1 MGLSRFRVITP
12 IKYKEEKSMKEKILK
27 CCTKEIGLK
36 IVIAVFF
43 IALFG
48 TVIFLINDFEKE
60 PLTSN
65 EGQSYEKA
73 KVVEVTE
80 DNIQEDGN
88 RYGNQKVT
96 LELKSGDYKGEKV
109 SATSPSGTLFGAD
122 CVPGMKVIAI
132 VSAAEETL
140 VVTVFSQDRTIPII
154 VFVLIFVL
162 SICLIGGKKGVKSV
176 ISLAFTLI
184 CIFFILFPLLYK
196 GMSPFVVTVII
207 SAVVTI
213 FTILFV
219 GGINNKSF
227 AAIFGTVSGVV
238 IAGISAYAFGKAAGI
253 SGYNV
258 SDIENLNYVA
268 QYCKLQIGGLLFAG
282 IIISALGAVMDVGM
296 SISSTINEIYEKKP
310 DATVRELFMSG
321 IHVGKDMMGTMS
333 NTLILAFVGGS
344 ITTLMLNYSYNL
356 PANQLMNSYNI
367 GIEIMQGI
375 SGSLGIV
382 LTVPVTA
389 LAAASWCH
397 KKKIKKYE

>member
-1 MGLSRFRVITP
+1 MKHKLSKNLI
-12 IKYKEEKSMKEKILK
+12 MKTI
-27 CCTKEIGLK
+27 
-36 IVIAVFF
+36 IAM
-43 IALFG
+43 LFV
-48 TVIFLINDFEKE
+48 VIFGAAIFIINNFEKE

-73 KVVEVTE
+73 KVVEIKKN
-80 DNIQEDGN
+80 NIQEDGN
-88 RYGNQKVT
+88 RYGNQEVV
-96 LELKSGDYKGEKV
+96 LELRSGKHNGEKV
-109 SATSPSGTLFGAD
+109 DATSPSGTLFGAN
-122 CVPGMKVIAI
+122 CEVGMRVIAI
-132 VSAAEETL
+132 VSESEDTM
-140 VVTVFSQDRTIPII
+140 VVTVYSQDRTVSII
-154 VFVLIFVL
+154 MFVAIFVL
-162 SICLIGGKKGVKSV
+162 AVCLIGGKKGVKSV

-196 GMSPFVVTVII
+196 GMSPFLVTVLI
-207 SAVVTI
+207 SAIVTV
-213 FTILFV
+213 FTILYV
-219 GGINNKSF
+219 GGVNSKSF
-227 AAIFGTVSGVV
+227 AAIVGTVSGVI

-310 DATVRELFMSG
+310 DATVKELFMSG

-389 LAAASWCH
+389 FVAANWCH
-397 KKKIKKYE
+397 GRKK

>member
-1 MGLSRFRVITP
+1 MKNQLSKNI
-12 IKYKEEKSMKEKILK
+12 IM
-27 CCTKEIGLK
+27 K
-36 IVIAVFF
+36 IVVGVLFAAVFGTAIF
-43 IALFG
+43 I
-48 TVIFLINDFEKE
+48 INDFEKE

-65 EGQSYEKA
+65 EGQTYEKA
-73 KVVEVTE
+73 KVVDITK
-80 DNIQEDGN
+80 DNMQEDGN
-88 RYGNQKVT
+88 RYGNQEVV
-96 LELKSGDYKGEKV
+96 LELTSGKHKGEQV
-109 SATSPSGTLFGAD
+109 DATSPSGTLFGAD
-122 CVPGMKVIAI
+122 CEVGMKVIAI
-132 VSAAEETL
+132 VSESQDTL
-140 VVTVFSQDRTIPII
+140 VVTVYSQDRTIPII
-154 VFVLIFVL
+154 VFVSIFVL
-162 SICLIGGKKGVKSV
+162 AVCFIGGKKGVKSV

-184 CIFFILFPLLYK
+184 SIFFILFPLLYK
-196 GMSPFVVTVII
+196 GLSPFLVAVII
-207 SAVVTI
+207 SAVVTV

-219 GGINNKSF
+219 GGNNHKSF
-227 AAIFGTVSGVV
+227 AAIVGTVSGVV
-238 IAGISAYAFGKAAGI
+238 IAGLSAYAFGKVAGI

-268 QYCKLQIGGLLFAG
+268 QYCDLQIGGLLFAG

-310 DATVRELFMSG
+310 DATVKELFLSG

-356 PANQLMNSYNI
+356 PVNQMLNSYNI

-389 LAAASWCH
+389 FVAANWCH
-397 KKKIKKYE
+397 NKKK

>member
-1 MGLSRFRVITP
+1 
-12 IKYKEEKSMKEKILK
+12 MKEKVFKHI
-27 CCTKEIGLK
+27 TKKSLFRM
-36 IVIAVFF
+36 IVAVGF
-43 IALFG
+43 IILFG
-48 TVIFLINDFEKE
+48 STIFIINNFEKE

-65 EGQSYEKA
+65 KGQSYEKA
-73 KVVEVTE
+73 TVVKVTK
-80 DNIQEDGN
+80 DNLQEDGN
-88 RYGNQKVT
+88 RYGNQQVV
-96 LELKSGDYKGEKV
+96 LELKSGDHKGEQV
-109 SATSPSGTLFGAD
+109 DATSPSGTLFGAD
-122 CVPGMKVIAI
+122 CVEGMRVIAI
-132 VSAAEETL
+132 VSVTGETK

-154 VFVLIFVL
+154 IFVAVFVLA
-162 SICLIGGKKGVKSV
+162 ICLIGGKKGVKSV

-184 CIFFILFPLLYK
+184 CIFFILFPLLYR
-196 GMSPFVVTVII
+196 GMSPFIITVII
-207 SAVVTI
+207 SAVVTV
-213 FTILFV
+213 FTILYV

-227 AAIFGTVSGVV
+227 AAIVGTVSGVI

-268 QYCKLQIGGLLFAG
+268 QYCKLQIGGLLFSG

-296 SISSTINEIYEKKP
+296 SISSTISEIYEKKP

-356 PANQLMNSYNI
+356 PVNQLMNSYNI

-389 LAAASWCH
+389 FVAASWCH
-397 KKKIKKYE
+397 KKKRG

>member
-1 MGLSRFRVITP
+1 MKKIFTKQFITKNL
-12 IKYKEEKSMKEKILK
+12 IAMLF
-27 CCTKEIGLK
+27 
-36 IVIAVFF
+36 IVI
-43 IALFG
+43 FG
-48 TVIFLINDFEKE
+48 ITIFMINDFEQE
-60 PLTSN
+60 PLTST

-73 KVVEVTE
+73 VVTE
-80 DNIQEDGN
+80 ITKDNLQEDGN
-88 RYGNQKVT
+88 RYGNQ
-96 LELKSGDYKGEKV
+96 ELVLKLKTGSHKGETV
-109 SATSPSGTLFGAD
+109 EATSPNGTLFGAD
-122 CVPGMKVIAI
+122 CTVGMNVIAI
-132 VSAAEETL
+132 VSATDDTL
-140 VVTVFSQDRTIPII
+140 VVTVYSQDRTLPIVI
-154 VFVLIFVL
+154 FVMVFVLA
-162 SICLIGGKKGVKSV
+162 ICLIGGKKGVKSV

-196 GMSPFVVTVII
+196 GLSPFIVTVII

-213 FTILFV
+213 FTILYV

-227 AAIFGTVSGVV
+227 AAIVGTIGGVI
-238 IAGISAYAFGKAAGI
+238 IAGVSAYAFGKAAGI

-268 QYCKLQIGGLLFAG
+268 QYCELQIGGLLFAG

-296 SISSTINEIYEKKP
+296 SISSTINEIHEKKP
-310 DATVRELFMSG
+310 EASVKELFMSG

-356 PANQLMNSYNI
+356 PVNQLLNSYNI

-389 LAAASWCH
+389 FIAANWCH
-397 KKKIKKYE
+397 KKIK

>member
-1 MGLSRFRVITP
+1 MKDMISKYITKKL
-12 IKYKEEKSMKEKILK
+12 IMKITIAILFLFTFGVAIFMINNFKKE
-27 CCTKEIGLK
+27 
-36 IVIAVFF
+36 A
-43 IALFG
+43 
-48 TVIFLINDFEKE
+48 
-60 PLTSN
+60 LTSN

-73 KVVEVTE
+73 QVVEILK

-88 RYGNQKVT
+88 RYGSQEVV
-96 LELKSGDYKGEKV
+96 LRLRSGEHKGEKV
-109 SATSPSGTLFGAD
+109 TANSPSGTLFGAD
-122 CVPGMKVIAI
+122 CVEGMKVIAI
-132 VSAAEETL
+132 VSVTNNTIVA
-140 VVTVFSQDRTIPII
+140 TVFSQDRTVPII
-154 VFVLIFVL
+154 CFVLVFILAVCF
-162 SICLIGGKKGVKSV
+162 IGGKKGVKSV

-196 GMSPFVVTVII
+196 GISPFIATVII
-207 SAVVTI
+207 CSVVTI

-219 GGINNKSF
+219 GGVNNKSF
-227 AAIFGTVSGVV
+227 SAIVGTVSGVM
-238 IAGISAYAFGKAAGI
+238 IAGISAYIFGKFAGI

-310 DATVRELFMSG
+310 EATVKELFLSG

-356 PANQLMNSYNI
+356 PGNQLMNSYNI

-382 LTVPVTA
+382 LTVPITA
-389 LAAASWCH
+389 FISANLCH
-397 KKKIKKYE
+397 KNE

>member
-1 MGLSRFRVITP
+1 MKNQLSKNI
-12 IKYKEEKSMKEKILK
+12 IM
-27 CCTKEIGLK
+27 K
-36 IVIAVFF
+36 IVVAVLFAAVFGTAIF
-43 IALFG
+43 I
-48 TVIFLINDFEKE
+48 INDFEKE

-65 EGQSYEKA
+65 EGQTYEKA
-73 KVVEVTE
+73 KVVDITK
-80 DNIQEDGN
+80 DNMQEDGN
-88 RYGNQKVT
+88 RYGNQEVV
-96 LELKSGDYKGEKV
+96 LELTSGKHKGEQV
-109 SATSPSGTLFGAD
+109 DATSPSGTLFGAD
-122 CVPGMKVIAI
+122 CEVGMKVIAI
-132 VSAAEETL
+132 VSQSQDTL
-140 VVTVFSQDRTIPII
+140 VVTVYSQDRTIPII
-154 VFVLIFVL
+154 VFVSIFVL
-162 SICLIGGKKGVKSV
+162 AVCFIGGKKGVKSV

-184 CIFFILFPLLYK
+184 SIFFILFPLLYK
-196 GMSPFVVTVII
+196 GLSPFLVAVII
-207 SAVVTI
+207 SAVVTV

-219 GGINNKSF
+219 GGNNHKSF
-227 AAIFGTVSGVV
+227 AAIVGTVSGVV
-238 IAGISAYAFGKAAGI
+238 IAGLSAYAFGKVAGI

-268 QYCKLQIGGLLFAG
+268 QYCDLQIGGLLFAG

-310 DATVRELFMSG
+310 DATVKELFLSG

-356 PANQLMNSYNI
+356 PVNQMLNSYNI

-389 LAAASWCH
+389 FVAANWCH
-397 KKKIKKYE
+397 NKKK

>member
-1 MGLSRFRVITP
+1 
-12 IKYKEEKSMKEKILK
+12 MKEKRSK
-27 CCTKEIGLK
+27 YCTIEIGLK
-36 IVIAVFF
+36 IGIAVLF
-43 IALFG
+43 IFLFG
-48 TVIFLINDFEKE
+48 TAIFLINNFHKE

-65 EGQSYEKA
+65 VGQSYEKA
-73 KVVEVTE
+73 RVVKVTE

-88 RYGNQKVT
+88 RYGNQKVV
-96 LELKSGDYKGEKV
+96 LELRSGEHKGENV

-122 CVPGMKVIAI
+122 CVVGMKVIAI
-132 VSAAEETL
+132 VSATEETM
-140 VVTVFSQDRTIPII
+140 VVTVFSQDRTVPII
-154 VFVLIFVL
+154 VFISIFILAV
-162 SICLIGGKKGVKSV
+162 CLIGGKKGIKSI
-176 ISLAFTLI
+176 ISLGFTLV

-196 GMSPFVVTVII
+196 GMSPFIATVII

-219 GGINNKSF
+219 GGVNHKSF
-227 AAIFGTVSGVV
+227 AAIFGTVSGVI
-238 IAGISAYAFGKAAGI
+238 IAGISACAFGKAAGI

-268 QYCKLQIGGLLFAG
+268 QYCKLQIGGLLFSG

-296 SISSTINEIYEKKP
+296 SISSTINEIHEKKP

-344 ITTLMLNYSYNL
+344 ITTLVLNYSYNL
-356 PANQLMNSYNI
+356 PVNQLMNSYNI

-389 LAAASWCH
+389 LTAARWCH
-397 KKKIKKYE
+397 KKCKFRI

>member
-1 MGLSRFRVITP
+1 MKKIFTKQFITKNL
-12 IKYKEEKSMKEKILK
+12 IAMLF
-27 CCTKEIGLK
+27 
-36 IVIAVFF
+36 IVI
-43 IALFG
+43 FG
-48 TVIFLINDFEKE
+48 ITIFMINDFEQE
-60 PLTSN
+60 PLTST

-73 KVVEVTE
+73 VVTE
-80 DNIQEDGN
+80 ITKDNLQEDGN
-88 RYGNQKVT
+88 RYGNQ
-96 LELKSGDYKGEKV
+96 ELVLKLKTGSHKGETV
-109 SATSPSGTLFGAD
+109 EATSPNGTLFGAD
-122 CVPGMKVIAI
+122 CTVGMNVIAI
-132 VSAAEETL
+132 VSATDDTL
-140 VVTVFSQDRTIPII
+140 VVTVYSQDRTLPIVI
-154 VFVLIFVL
+154 FVMVFVLA
-162 SICLIGGKKGVKSV
+162 ICLIGGKKGVKSV
-176 ISLAFTLI
+176 ISLAFTLV

-196 GMSPFVVTVII
+196 GLSPFIVTVII

-213 FTILFV
+213 FTILYV

-227 AAIFGTVSGVV
+227 AAIVGTIGGVI
-238 IAGISAYAFGKAAGI
+238 IAGVSAYAFGKAAGI

-268 QYCKLQIGGLLFAG
+268 QYCELQIGGLLFAG

-296 SISSTINEIYEKKP
+296 SISSTINEIHEKKP
-310 DATVRELFMSG
+310 EASVKELFMSG

-356 PANQLMNSYNI
+356 PVNQLLNSYNI

-389 LAAASWCH
+389 FIAANWCH
-397 KKKIKKYE
+397 KKIK